1 MTFAL
6 HLCTEH
12 HVESGVS
19 AWLGSTLCLV
29 FDHGKSTL
37 CLVFDHGKST
47 LCLVFDHGK
56 STLCLVF
63 DVCREDMVNRHCVG
77 VRCML

>member
-1 MTFAL
+1 MACNDICIAFMHGTS
-6 HLCTEH
+6 
-12 HVESGVS
+12 VELGVS

-29 FDHGKSTL
+29 FN
-37 CLVFDHGKST
+37 
-47 LCLVFDHGK
+47 HGK

-77 VRCML
+77 VRCMS